1 METLN
6 GYLPEV
12 ISFYEVAKLKSFTVA
27 ADKLNTSKGQ
37 LSKHVAR
44 LETILRA
51 QLFHRTTRKIALTEE
66 GKHLLQYAESIVK
79 LSQDAAESMKEMI
92 DEEGGLIRITAP
104 SSLTD
109 WLAPSLIK
117 EFQMKL
123 PNVKLEFDSTNVK
136 RNLIED
142 GYDFAL
148 RAMDET
154 NPDLIAR
161 YIGHLKDVVVASP
174 DYVKKMKLKGVDP
187 VELKE
192 VPVLMASLRQSWNTW
207 NFRKGSNDFAVEVQ
221 GNYASSSYQTNR
233 FMSMSGL
240 GVARVPYYLV
250 EKDLAEKK
258 LVHLYKDYSIATHP
272 LYLVYPTKG
281 YRAKKNKMAKELI
294 WGWVKNQKDSVS
306 FKN

>member
-1 METLN
+1 METNLN
-6 GYLPEV
+6 GYLPEL
-12 ISFYEVAKLKSFTVA
+12 IAFHEVVQAKSFTAA
-27 ADKLNTSKGQ
+27 ADKLNLSKSQ
-37 LSKHVAR
+37 LSKQVAR

-51 QLFHRTTRKIALTEE
+51 QLIHRTTRSFALTEE
-66 GKHLLQYAESIVK
+66 GKHLFQYAESIVK

-117 EFQMKL
+117 EFQQKL
-123 PNVKLEFDSTNVK
+123 PNVKVEFDSSNVK
-136 RNLIED
+136 RDLIND

-174 DYVKKMKLKGVDP
+174 DYVKKMKLRGVDP
-187 VELKE
+187 VELKD

-207 NFRKGSNDFAVEVQ
+207 KFQKGNKDFVVEVQ
-221 GNYASSSYQTNR
+221 GDYASSSYQTNR
-233 FMSMSGL
+233 FMSLTGL

-272 LYLVYPTKG
+272 LYLVYPAKG
-281 YRAKKNKMAKELI
+281 YRAKKNKVAKELI
-294 WGWVKNQKDSVS
+294 WGWTRNQSTALI
-306 FKN
+306 

>member
-1 METLN
+1 METIKA
-6 GYLPEV
+6 YLPELLA
-12 ISFYEVAKLKSFTVA
+12 FHEVAKCGGFTPA
-27 ADKLNTSKGQ
+27 AEKLNLSKAQ
-37 LSKHVAR
+37 LSKQVAR
-44 LETILRA
+44 LETVLRA
-51 QLFHRTTRKIALTEE
+51 QLFHRTTRKISLTEE

-92 DEEGGLIRITAP
+92 NEEGGLIRITAP

-109 WLAPSLIK
+109 WLAPSLTK
-117 EFQMKL
+117 EFQANL
-123 PNVKLEFDSTNVK
+123 PNVKVEFDSSNVK
-136 RNLIED
+136 RDLVED

-148 RAMDET
+148 RAIDET

-174 DYVKKMKLKGVDP
+174 DYVKKMKLKGIDP

-192 VPVLMASLRQSWNTW
+192 VQVLMASLRQSWNTW
-207 NFRKGSNDFAVEVQ
+207 TLRKGNKEIVVEVQ
-221 GNYASSSYQTNR
+221 GNFASSSYQTNR
-233 FMSMSGL
+233 SMSLAGL

-281 YRAKKNKMAKELI
+281 YRAKKNKLAKELI
-294 WGWVKNQKDSVS
+294 MGWIKEK
-306 FKN
+306 KEILI